1 MSSYITDE
9 EARKAIVDIGKRMYQ
24 RNFVAAN
31 DGNISVKVSDNEIWV
46 TPTGVSKGFMSE
58 DMMIKVDL
66 DGNII
71 EGEGKPS
78 SEIKMH
84 LRVYKENS
92 EIKAISHAHPQVAT
106 SFAIA
111 GIPLDQA
118 ILPEGVVLLGNIPIA
133 KYATPGTEEVPNSIA
148 PFCKEYNGVL
158 LSNHGALT
166 WGRDIYESF
175 YRLESMEHYANILLN
190 TSYIIGKSRRLS
202 KNQIDNLLEIRNNLG
217 INTGGYPIGGDRELN
232 IEDVIKSEK

>member
-1 MSSYITDE
+1 MSSYMTDE

-31 DGNISVKVSDNEIWV
+31 DGNISVKVSENEVWV
-46 TPTGVSKGFMSE
+46 TPTGVSKGFMTE
-58 DMMIKVDL
+58 EMMVKVDL
-66 DGNII
+66 EGNII
-71 EGEGKPS
+71 EGSSKPS

-84 LRVYKENS
+84 LRVYKENK
-92 EIKAISHAHPQVAT
+92 EIKGISHAHPQVAT

-111 GIPLDQA
+111 GIPLNKA

-133 KYATPGTEEVPNSIA
+133 KYATPGTNEVPESIV
-148 PFCKEYNGVL
+148 PFCKKYNGVL

-166 WGRDIYESF
+166 WGRDLYESF

-190 TSYIIGKSRRLS
+190 TSYIIGVSRPLS
-202 KNQIDNLLEIRNNLG
+202 NNQIDSLLKIREDLG
-217 INTGGYPIGGDRELN
+217 ITTGGYPVGEKTEVNL
-232 IEDVIKSEK
+232 EDVIC

>member
-1 MSSYITDE
+1 MPIYMTDK
-9 EARKAIVDIGKRMYQ
+9 EAKKAIVDIGKRMYQ

-31 DGNISVKVSDNEIWV
+31 DGNISVKVSENEIWV
-46 TPTGVSKGFMSE
+46 TPTGVSKGFMTE

-66 DGNII
+66 EGNII
-71 EGEGKPS
+71 EGNEKPS

-92 EIKAISHAHPQVAT
+92 EIKGISHAHPQVAT

-111 GIPLDQA
+111 GIPLDKA

-133 KYATPGTEEVPNSIA
+133 KYATPGTEEVPDSIA
-148 PFCKEYNGVL
+148 PFCKKYNGVL

-190 TSYIIGKSRRLS
+190 TSYIIGKSRLLS
-202 KNQIDNLLEIRNNLG
+202 KNQIDNLLEIRKNLG
-217 INTGGYPIGGDRELN
+217 INAGGYPVGEKTEVNL
-232 IEDVIKSEK
+232 EDIIC